1 MIRNSRVVTAS
12 GIQIVTLTNIV
23 TTLTIN
29 AGVTAILIPIVT
41 MTNIVTMTINADR
54 TIGGTTSKLSNDV
67 LKDLSNTLTSLF
79 HLQCYLVLDSLLY
92 HLHNKHYCLHLSLLL
107 LLQLL
112 HCC

>member
-1 MIRNSRVVTAS
+1 MIRNSRVITAS

-54 TIGGTTSKLSNDV
+54 TIGGTTSKLSNDL
-67 LKDLSNTLTSLF
+67 LKICLTSVF
-79 HLQCYLVLDSLLY
+79 RLQCCLVLDSLLY